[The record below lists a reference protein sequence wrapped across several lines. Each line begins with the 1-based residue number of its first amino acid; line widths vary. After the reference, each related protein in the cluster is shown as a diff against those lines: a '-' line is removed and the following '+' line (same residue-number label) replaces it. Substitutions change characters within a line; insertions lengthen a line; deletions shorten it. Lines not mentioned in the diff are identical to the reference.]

1 MNVPRTESPTVFYVG
16 EANDVGMVRRPDVDW
31 SPFRKKFN
39 LRIRHAVG
47 LTQDP
52 PPMCED
58 PSSSYMPVDGV
69 ARLVHGD
76 LSTMIIGG
84 LGSLFL
90 QMLHPYAMAG
100 VAQHSRYQND
110 ALGRLLQTA
119 NFIGHTTY
127 GSTTRAHLDIER
139 VLAVH
144 EAVRGVA
151 DDGVAYYANDPHL
164 LAWVHA
170 CEASMFLA
178 AYQRYGRVRLSASE
192 ANDYVGEMAQL
203 ARDLG
208 GEDPP
213 TTVAQLWR
221 QINSFRPELRLSADG
236 REARSF
242 VAEGFVQG
250 WSQTRAHRFAVRS
263 SYGILPDW
271 AREQLGVTVSPLVSR
286 ALVTPATHALCA
298 VVRRFVPPT
307 ERVHVAR

>member
-1 MNVPRTESPTVFYVG
+1 MSP
-16 EANDVGMVRRPDVDW
+16 VRRPDVE
-31 SPFRKKFN
+31 SSNFAKRLN
-39 LRIRHAVG
+39 LRIRHAIG
-47 LTQDP
+47 LTQEP

-58 PSSSYMPVDGV
+58 PELSYMPVDAV

-127 GSTTRAHLDIER
+127 GSKTLAYLDIER
-139 VLAVH
+139 VRSVH

-170 CEASMFLA
+170 CETSMFLG
-178 AYQRYGRVRLSASE
+178 AYQRYARVPLSDAE
-192 ANDYVGEMAQL
+192 ADTYVREMSQL

-208 GEDPP
+208 SENPP
-213 TTVAQLWR
+213 TTLAELWAQ
-221 QINSFRPELRLSADG
+221 IDAFRPELRLSADG
-236 REARSF
+236 EEARSF
-242 VAEGFVQG
+242 VADGFVKGAMQKA
-250 WSQTRAHRFAVRS
+250 AHRLFVQS
-263 SYGILPDW
+263 SYGLMPEW
-271 AREQLGVTVSPLVSR
+271 ARVQLGVTLAPRWR
-286 ALVTPATHALCA
+286 ATAVTTASHVMCGF
-298 VVRRFVPPT
+298 VRRFVPPT
-307 ERVHVAR
+307 RRVSGGV

>member
-1 MNVPRTESPTVFYVG
+1 MST
-16 EANDVGMVRRPDVDW
+16 VRRPDSGSSDLVK
-31 SPFRKKFN
+31 RLN
-39 LRIRHAVG
+39 RRIRHAVG
-47 LTQDP
+47 LTQEP

-58 PSSSYMPVDGV
+58 PELSYMPVDAV

-110 ALGRLLQTA
+110 ARGRLLQTA

-127 GSTTRAHLDIER
+127 GSKTLAYLDIER
-139 VLAVH
+139 VLSVH

-170 CEASMFLA
+170 CETSMFLG
-178 AYQRYGRVRLSASE
+178 AYQRYGRVPLSDAD
-192 ANDYVGEMAQL
+192 ANSYVREMSQL

-208 GEDPP
+208 AENPP
-213 TTVAQLWR
+213 TTLAELWAQ
-221 QINSFRPELRLSADG
+221 IDAFRPELRLSADAKA
-236 REARSF
+236 ARSF
-242 VAEGFVQG
+242 VADGFVKGAMQKA
-250 WSQTRAHRFAVRS
+250 AHRLFVRS
-263 SYGILPDW
+263 SYGLIPEW
-271 AREQLGVTVSPLVSR
+271 ARDQLGVTPASPWRTAAVTAASR
-286 ALVTPATHALCA
+286 VMCGF
-298 VVRRFVPPT
+298 VRRFVPPT
-307 ERVHVAR
+307 QRVSASV

>member
-1 MNVPRTESPTVFYVG
+1 MSPVS
-16 EANDVGMVRRPDVDW
+16 RPDVA
-31 SPFRKKFN
+31 SSTLKKRLN
-39 LRIRHAVG
+39 LRIRHSVG

-52 PPMCED
+52 PPMCDD
-58 PSSSYMPVDGV
+58 PALSYMPVDGV

-90 QMLHPYAMAG
+90 QMLHPHAMAG

-127 GSTTRAHLDIER
+127 GSKTQAYLDIER

-151 DDGVAYYANDPHL
+151 DDGVEYYANDPHL

-170 CEASMFLA
+170 CETSMFLA
-178 AYQRYGRVRLSASE
+178 AYRRYGRVRLTA
-192 ANDYVGEMAQL
+192 ADADAYVAEMSQL

-208 GEDPP
+208 SEDPP
-213 TTVAQLWR
+213 STVEDLWAQ
-221 QINSFRPELRLSADG
+221 IDAFRPELRLSADG
-236 REARSF
+236 EEARTF
-242 VAEGFVQG
+242 VADGFVKGTTQKI
-250 WSQTRAHRFAVRS
+250 AHRLFVQS
-263 SYGILPDW
+263 SYGLMPEW
-271 AREQLGVTVSPLVSR
+271 ARRQLGVASTPLARAIVVAPISHVLC
-286 ALVTPATHALCA
+286 ALV
-298 VVRRFVPPT
+298 RSFVPPT
-307 ERVHVAR
+307 ERVPVGV

>member
-1 MNVPRTESPTVFYVG
+1 MSPTT
-16 EANDVGMVRRPDVDW
+16 RPDV
-31 SPFRKKFN
+31 SSGLRKNLN

-52 PPMCED
+52 PPMCDD
-58 PSSSYMPVDGV
+58 PALSYMPVDGI

-90 QMLHPYAMAG
+90 QMLHPHAMAG

-127 GSTTRAHLDIER
+127 GPKTRAYLDIER

-144 EAVRGVA
+144 ESVRGVA

-178 AYQRYGRVRLSASE
+178 AYRRYGRVRLSDAD
-192 ANDYVGEMAQL
+192 ADAYVAEMSQL

-208 GEDPP
+208 AENPP
-213 TTVAQLWR
+213 TSVAELWA
-221 QINSFRPELRLSADG
+221 QIEAFRPELRLSADG
-236 REARSF
+236 EEARAF
-242 VAEGFVQG
+242 VADGFVQG
-250 WSQTRAHRFAVRS
+250 AIQRLAHRLFVRS
-263 SYGILPDW
+263 SYALMPDW
-271 AREQLGVTVSPLVSR
+271 ARRQLGVAPSGPWDSVVVSPASHVAC
-286 ALVTPATHALCA
+286 ALVRT
-298 VVRRFVPPT
+298 FVPPT
-307 ERVHVAR
+307 QRITGV

>member
-1 MNVPRTESPTVFYVG
+1 LSP
-16 EANDVGMVRRPDVDW
+16 VRRPEEGYSD
-31 SPFRKKFN
+31 FRRRLN

-52 PPMCED
+52 PPICDD
-58 PSSSYMPVDGV
+58 PNLAYMPVDGV

-90 QMLHPYAMAG
+90 QMLHPHAMAG

-127 GSTTRAHLDIER
+127 GSSTQAYLDIER
-139 VLAVH
+139 VLGVH

-178 AYQRYGRVRLSASE
+178 AYQRYGRVALSTEE
-192 ANDYVGEMAQL
+192 ADDYVREMSKL
-203 ARDLG
+203 SRDLG
-208 GEDPP
+208 AQDPP
-213 TTVAQLWR
+213 STVAQLWD
-221 QINSFRPELRLSADG
+221 QIEAFRPELRLSADG
-236 REARSF
+236 DEARAF
-242 VAEGFVQG
+242 VADGFVQG
-250 WSQTRAHRFAVRS
+250 TMQRWAHRLFVQS
-263 SYGILPDW
+263 SYDLMPDW
-271 AREQLGVTVSPLVSR
+271 ARAQLGAPARSR
-286 ALVTPATHALCA
+286 WRTALLRPATRGLCA
-298 VVRRFVPPT
+298 FVRRFVPPT
-307 ERVHVAR
+307 ERVPVGV

>member
-1 MNVPRTESPTVFYVG
+1 MC
-16 EANDVGMVRRPDVDW
+16 D
-31 SPFRKKFN
+31 
-39 LRIRHAVG
+39 
-47 LTQDP
+47 DP
-52 PPMCED
+52 AL
-58 PSSSYMPVDGV
+58 SYMPVDGV
-69 ARLVHGD
+69 TRLVHGD

-127 GSTTRAHLDIER
+127 GSKTQAYLDIER
-139 VLAVH
+139 VLSVH

-178 AYQRYGRVRLSASE
+178 AYQRYGRVRLSAAE
-192 ANDYVGEMAQL
+192 ADAYVCEMSQL

-208 GEDPP
+208 AQNPP
-213 TTVAQLWR
+213 TTVAELWAQLDA
-221 QINSFRPELRLSADG
+221 FRPELRLSADG
-236 REARSF
+236 EEARAF
-242 VAEGFVQG
+242 VADGFVQG
-250 WSQTRAHRFAVRS
+250 TTQKLAHRIFVQS
-263 SYGILPDW
+263 SYGLMPEW
-271 AREQLGVTVSPLVSR
+271 ARRQLGVASSPLWQPLV
-286 ALVTPATHALCA
+286 VTPISHVLC
-298 VVRRFVPPT
+298 VLVRSFVPPT
-307 ERVHVAR
+307 QRVRAGD

>member
-1 MNVPRTESPTVFYVG
+1 MSRVRR
-16 EANDVGMVRRPDVDW
+16 ADVGRTALGRRV
-31 SPFRKKFN
+31 N

-52 PPMCED
+52 PAMCED
-58 PSSSYMPVDGV
+58 PTLAYMPVDGV

-76 LSTMIIGG
+76 LATMIIGG

-90 QMLHPYAMAG
+90 QMLHPHAMAG
-100 VAQHSRYQND
+100 VAQHSRYQSD

-127 GSTTRAHLDIER
+127 GPSTAAYLDIER
-139 VLAVH
+139 VLSVH

-178 AYQRYGRVRLSASE
+178 AYQRYGRVSLSE
-192 ANDYVGEMAQL
+192 AEADAYVREMSQL

-208 GEDPP
+208 AQDPP
-213 TTVAQLWR
+213 STVAQLWA
-221 QINSFRPELRLSADG
+221 QIDSFRPELRLSADA
-236 REARSF
+236 EKARNF
-242 VAEGFVQG
+242 VANGFVKGTMQ
-250 WSQTRAHRFAVRS
+250 QIAHRLFVQSSYDLMPEWARHHIGVPPSTGWRQSLVRS
-263 SYGILPDW
+263 
-271 AREQLGVTVSPLVSR
+271 
-286 ALVTPATHALCA
+286 ATRVVCA
-298 VVRRFVPPT
+298 FVRRFVPPT
-307 ERVHVAR
+307 QRAPASV